1 MGIFGGSE
9 KHPPAA
15 ATTGRSA
22 PSSQAGLSIIG
33 AGMTVHGDVD
43 TGGVVKI
50 EGTVNGNVR
59 AGQQV
64 LVTKGG
70 RIDGDVETGEAV
82 IAGVVHGAL
91 RALERA
97 EIQPGAAVEGDVLTR
112 RILVSEG
119 AVLNGLVR
127 MGEVEEVATQ
137 RSPSPADDSSSDS

>member
-1 MGIFGGSE
+1 MGIFGGSD
-9 KHPPAA
+9 KQPPAA
-15 ATTGRSA
+15 TVSGRGA
-22 PSSQAGLSIIG
+22 PPGQVGLSIIG
-33 AGMTVHGDVD
+33 AGMTIHGDVD

-50 EGTVNGNVR
+50 EGTVSGSVR

-70 RIDGDVETGEAV
+70 RIDGDVETSEAV

-97 EIQPGAAVEGDVLTR
+97 EIQPGAAVEGDVTTK
-112 RILVSEG
+112 RILVAEG

-127 MGEVEEVATQ
+127 MGEVEGSFSQQAGDAAKV
-137 RSPSPADDSSSDS
+137 S